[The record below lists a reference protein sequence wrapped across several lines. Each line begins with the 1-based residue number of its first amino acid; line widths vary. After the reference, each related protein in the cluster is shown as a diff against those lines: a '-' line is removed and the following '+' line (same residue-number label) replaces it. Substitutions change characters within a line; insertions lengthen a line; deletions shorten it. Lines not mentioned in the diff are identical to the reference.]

1 MTGGGRRDTV
11 GYFRQFSASI
21 DVLFLIAVCH
31 TWPISFIFETSK
43 VFLSNPQFWQ
53 SLTLS
58 WSTNLKEIDL
68 CGRGWVSCERKT
80 MNQTS
85 PSLNSYNLS
94 LLKPSIKSKV
104 YLSRVQKNNL
114 FLCTIF
120 LVASDGLYLTCM
132 LAHALHEIWPR
143 LLRTYLR

>member
-53 SLTLS
+53 SLTLG
-58 WSTNLKEIDL
+58 WCTNLKEIDL

-85 PSLNSYNLS
+85 PFLNSNNLS

-104 YLSRVQKNNL
+104 YLSRVPKNT
-114 FLCTIF
+114 FFCAQVF
-120 LVASDGLYLTCM
+120 WGASDGLYFTCM
-132 LAHALHEIWPR
+132 LAKPAVVA
-143 LLRTYLR
+143 